1 METVIYSSEVVSSL
15 VRAVLA
21 VAHWPVVVGID
32 GRSGSGKSTLA
43 RELAVHIP
51 LPVAIVEGDDFYS
64 DIADD
69 ERAALSPA
77 DGYEQYFD
85 WRRLKSQVLEPLRE
99 GNSQLRYQQYDW
111 RRAAMGN
118 WVETKEPAVVIVEG
132 VYTLRPSL
140 RDMFDVTVYVRT
152 NDALRLQRQV
162 HRAENSKE
170 WIARWE
176 AAEEYYESQFEPW
189 QDADFTV
196 IGG

>member
-1 METVIYSSEVVSSL
+1 MIYSSDVVSTL
-15 VRAVLA
+15 VRAVL
-21 VAHWPVVVGID
+21 VVTHWPVVVGID

-64 DIADD
+64 DITDV

-99 GNSQLRYQQYDW
+99 GNSALRYQQYDW
-111 RRAAMGN
+111 ERATMGN

-132 VYTLRPSL
+132 VYTLRPPL
-140 RDMFDVTVYVRT
+140 RDLLDVTVYVRT
-152 NDALRLQRQV
+152 SDELRAQRQV
-162 HRAENSKE
+162 HRAQNSKE
-170 WIARWE
+170 WIERWA

-189 QDADFTV
+189 RDADFTV
-196 IGG
+196 SGG

>member
-1 METVIYSSEVVSSL
+1 MIYSSEVVSSL

-21 VAHWPVVVGID
+21 VTHWPVVVGID

-64 DIADD
+64 DIGDE

-77 DGYEQYFD
+77 DGYDQYFD

-99 GNSQLRYQQYDW
+99 GNSALRYQQYDW
-111 RRAAMGN
+111 ERATMGN

-132 VYTLRPSL
+132 VYTLRPPL
-140 RDMFDVTVYVRT
+140 RDLLDVTVYVRT
-152 NDALRLQRQV
+152 SDELRAQRQV
-162 HRAENSKE
+162 HRAQNSKE
-170 WIARWE
+170 WIERWA
-176 AAEEYYESQFEPW
+176 AAEEYYESQSEPW
-189 QDADFTV
+189 RDADFTV
-196 IGG
+196 TGG